1 MSPLAQPS
9 FSFQF
14 LDSIKNDSSLELKEK
29 SVQPRV
35 CSEES
40 TNESQLAIAAPTV
53 ENQPLTT
60 APINPFSQNLKVVA
74 SPLSSTLNQ
83 LLVLSSPTILEQVEA
98 LESQTSSVLQNQPR
112 HPMQTWSKSGIFK
125 PKVYGTNH
133 LNSLKQPLDIIQTTS
148 ELTCVENA
156 LASPMWKKAM
166 DEEFGAL
173 IWNHTWDLVPYS
185 PQYNMVRNKWV
196 FKMKINLN
204 GSVER
209 YKARLVANGFYH
221 TPGID
226 FKETFNPVVKVATI
240 QVVLIVVVLRNWDI
254 RQLDV
259 NNAFL
264 NDTRQEVVYM
274 AKPEG
279 YVDHLKPNHVWK
291 LNWALYGLKQAPR
304 AWFDKLRVAL

>member
-1 MSPLAQPS
+1 MEP
-9 FSFQF
+9 
-14 LDSIKNDSSLELKEK
+14 KEK

-40 TNESQLAIAAPTV
+40 TNESQLATATPTV

-60 APINPFSQNLKVVA
+60 ALIITLSQNLEVVA

-83 LLVLSSPTILEQVEA
+83 PLVLSSPTILEQIEA
-98 LESQTSSVLQNQPR
+98 LEYQTSSVLKNQPR
-112 HPMQTWSKSGIFK
+112 HPIQTWSKSGIFK
-125 PKVYGTNH
+125 PKVYATNH
-133 LNSLKQPLDIIQTTS
+133 LNSLKQPLDILQTAS
-148 ELTCVENA
+148 ELTCVEND
-156 LASPMWKKAM
+156 LAPPMWKKAM

-173 IWNHTWDLVPYS
+173 ISNHTWDLVPYS
-185 PQYNMVRNKWV
+185 PQYNIVRNKWV

-240 QVVLIVVVLRNWDI
+240 QVVLTVAVSRNWDI
-254 RQLDV
+254 IQLDV
-259 NNAFL
+259 NNDFL
-264 NDTRQEVVYM
+264 NYTFQEVVYM
-274 AKPEG
+274 AQPEG
-279 YVDHLKPNHVWK
+279 YVDHLKPNHVCK
-291 LNWALYGLKQAPR
+291 LNYGLYGLKQAPR

>member
-1 MSPLAQPS
+1 M
-9 FSFQF
+9 
-14 LDSIKNDSSLELKEK
+14 ELKEK

-173 IWNHTWDLVPYS
+173 I
-185 PQYNMVRNKWV
+185 
-196 FKMKINLN
+196 
-204 GSVER
+204 
-209 YKARLVANGFYH
+209 
-221 TPGID
+221 
-226 FKETFNPVVKVATI
+226 
-240 QVVLIVVVLRNWDI
+240 
-254 RQLDV
+254 
-259 NNAFL
+259 
-264 NDTRQEVVYM
+264 
-274 AKPEG
+274 
-279 YVDHLKPNHVWK
+279 
-291 LNWALYGLKQAPR
+291 
-304 AWFDKLRVAL
+304 